1 MIQRL
6 SEQHLQNRV
15 DEPGVSI
22 LCGPRASGK
31 STVLAELRAKYGRT
45 MLLDVD
51 STSSRI
57 LLTIYS
63 PEDVLRSF
71 TGIDLL
77 IIDEA
82 QRFHGIKPAVKLII
96 DTLPQL
102 RVLLVC
108 SFISSGIA
116 ALAITSSLIFV
127 GTLSTTEIYDHSGLV
142 SVTEELPQRLVYGN
156 YPAVYLS
163 AMDREAVIAS
173 ICKDSLQMDILQT
186 QNIRRPSLLNRL
198 LLVLAMKL
206 GSQVTYSEVAAEAGM
221 DTKTAEKYL
230 DLLERAYL
238 VYRIWSY
245 SGKAPNEL
253 RHSFKV
259 YFWDNGIRNWAVDD
273 FRSIDKRQDA
283 DVLWQ
288 NYFITERRKAMLYSA
303 KGVRQHFWRSTQ
315 KQEVGLVELSG
326 RRMAA
331 YGIKW
336 APTKALRL
344 PLTFC
349 NSYPAAKLETV
360 NRFNYLAHTLQSQM
374 TLRI

>member
-1 MIQRL
+1 
-6 SEQHLQNRV
+6 
-15 DEPGVSI
+15 
-22 LCGPRASGK
+22 
-31 STVLAELRAKYGRT
+31 
-45 MLLDVD
+45 MLLDGD
-51 STSSRI
+51 NASSRI
-57 LLTIYS
+57 LLAIHN
-63 PEDVLRSF
+63 PEDVRHSF
-71 TGIDLL
+71 SGIDLL

-82 QRFHGIKPAVKLII
+82 QRFHGIKPAVQQIMS
-96 DTLPQL
+96 TLPQL
-102 RVLLVC
+102 RLLLVC

-116 ALAITSSLIFV
+116 AIAKTSSFIFV
-127 GTLSTTEIYDHSGLV
+127 GPLSTTEIYDQGGLT

-156 YPAVYLS
+156 YPAVYLN
-163 AMDREAVIAS
+163 AMDREAALAT
-173 ICKDSLQMDILQT
+173 ICKDSLHVDILQT
-186 QNIRRPSLLNRL
+186 QGIRRPSLLNRL

-206 GSQVTYSEVAAEAGM
+206 GSQVTYSELAAEAGM

-230 DLLERAYL
+230 DLLERAFL

-245 SGKAPNEL
+245 SAKVANEL

-259 YFWDNGIRNWAVDD
+259 YFWDNGIRNWAVAD
-273 FRSIDKRQDA
+273 FRGIDKRQDA

-331 YGIKW
+331 YGMKW
-336 APTKALRL
+336 APTKILRI
-344 PLTFC
+344 PLTFR
-349 NSYPAAKLETV
+349 NNYPYARLETV

-374 TLRI
+374 TIAL